1 MLTQHWSEK
10 KVELAVAQERA
21 GTGAGAF
28 AASLAG
34 RVSASGCLSLPAEVR
49 REVGLEKGGS
59 VQIYLTDGS
68 IEIRTMSE
76 VKDRIRALAGST
88 RLTDKASASDLLGWR
103 ADGWVAQA
111 KGAKH

>member
-1 MLTQHWSEK
+1 MSAAPYLKCVAYSEKIPCVMLTQHWSEK

-21 GTGAGAF
+21 GAGAF

-59 VQIYLTDGS
+59 VQIYLTD
-68 IEIRTMSE
+68 
-76 VKDRIRALAGST
+76 
-88 RLTDKASASDLLGWR
+88 KASASDLLGWR

>member
-1 MLTQHWSEK
+1 M
-10 KVELAVAQERA
+10 AVAQERA
-21 GTGAGAF
+21 GAGAF

-34 RVSASGCLSLPAEVR
+34 RVSASGRLSLPAEVR

-88 RLTDKASASDLLGWR
+88 RLTDKASASDLLG
-103 ADGWVAQA
+103 
-111 KGAKH
+111 